1 MLYPNPG
8 LPDVIFPLN
17 ETGHPSP
24 SISPHRLKVLS
35 KMDFLIKSCLY
46 QRSDPIEASCL
57 KIQISVPLYFIIQ
70 RTMSSYVSTFS
81 LLILSNSKEN
91 KFFKEK
97 AVPKVQ

>member
-8 LPDVIFPLN
+8 LPDVIFPLK
-17 ETGHPSP
+17 ETGHPIP
-24 SISPHRLKVLS
+24 FIPRLRALS

-70 RTMSSYVSTFS
+70 RTMSSYVSTFA